1 MKFNRRTLR
10 EKTVQTLFALSIDD
24 AQTIEHAV
32 LSSVNVNP
40 ETDED
45 YSYVVEDVQTIVQ
58 SVTDIHEHKLDIDAR
73 IQSQLEQWNFTR
85 ITKIDLAILRLATYE
100 MFYVSDDS
108 VPKKVAINEAIE
120 IAKLYSED
128 KSPKF
133 INGVLSNMLKKI
145 EE

>member
-1 MKFNRRTLR
+1 MKFNRRALR

-24 AQTIEHAV
+24 TQTIEHAV

-45 YSYVVEDVQTIVQ
+45 YSYVVEDVKSVVQ
-58 SVTDIHEHKLDIDAR
+58 SVAAINEHKLDIDAR
-73 IQSQLEQWNFTR
+73 IQAQLEQWNFTR

-100 MFYVSDDS
+100 MFYVPDDS

-133 INGVLSNMLKKI
+133 INGVLSTMLKKT

>member
-10 EKTVQTLFALSIDD
+10 EKTIQTLFALSIDD
-24 AQTIEHAV
+24 TQTVEHAV

-45 YSYVVEDVQTIVQ
+45 YSYIVEDVQSIVQ
-58 SVTDIHEHKLDIDAR
+58 SVKAIQDYKLDLDAR

-100 MFYVSDDS
+100 MFYVSDES

-133 INGVLSNMLKKI
+133 INGVLSNMLKKT
-145 EE
+145 E

>member
-10 EKTVQTLFALSIDD
+10 EKTVQTLFTLSVDD
-24 AQTIEHAV
+24 TQTIEHAV
-32 LSSVNVNP
+32 LVSVNINP

-58 SVTDIHEHKLDIDAR
+58 SVTEIHEHKLDIDAR
-73 IQSQLEQWNFTR
+73 IQAQLEQWNFTR

-133 INGVLSNMLKKI
+133 INGVLSNMLKKT

>member
-10 EKTVQTLFALSIDD
+10 EKTIQTLFSLSVDNT
-24 AQTIEHAV
+24 QNVEHAV

-40 ETDED
+40 KTDED
-45 YSYVVEDVQTIVQ
+45 YSYVVEDVQNIVQ
-58 SVTDIHEHKLDIDAR
+58 SVKAIQENKLDIDAR
-73 IQSQLEQWNFTR
+73 IQAQLEQWDFTR

-100 MFYVSDDS
+100 MFYISDES

-120 IAKLYSED
+120 IAKLYSGD

-133 INGVLSNMLKKI
+133 INGILSNMLKR
-145 EE
+145 

>member
-10 EKTVQTLFALSIDD
+10 EKTIQTLFSLSVDD
-24 AQTIEHAV
+24 TQTVEHAV

-45 YSYVVEDVQTIVQ
+45 HSYVVEDVQSIVQ
-58 SVTDIHEHKLDIDAR
+58 SVKAIQEYKLDIDEH
-73 IQSQLEQWNFTR
+73 IQAQLEQWDFTR

-100 MFYVSDDS
+100 MFYVSDES

-120 IAKLYSED
+120 IAKLYSGD

-133 INGVLSNMLKKI
+133 INGVLSNMLKKT

>member
-10 EKTVQTLFALSIDD
+10 EKTIQTLFALSIDD
-24 AQTIEHAV
+24 TQTVEDAV

-45 YSYVVEDVQTIVQ
+45 YSYIVEDVQSIVQ
-58 SVTDIHEHKLDIDAR
+58 SVKAIQDYKLDLDAR

-100 MFYVSDDS
+100 MFYVSDES

-133 INGVLSNMLKKI
+133 INGVLSNMLKKT
-145 EE
+145 E